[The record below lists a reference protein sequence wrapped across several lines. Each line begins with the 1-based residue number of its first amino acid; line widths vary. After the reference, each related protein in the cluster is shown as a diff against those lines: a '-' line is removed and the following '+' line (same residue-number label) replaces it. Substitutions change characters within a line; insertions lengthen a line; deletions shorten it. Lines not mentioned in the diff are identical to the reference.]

1 MAEKYTFKTPSRL
14 YDLLF
19 FLVLAISFTLVT
31 FSFGHIHFQETADEG
46 LYLNYA
52 AHINEKGIS
61 GFHDFFKNYFDK
73 PEYRLTQNPLRVG
86 FIILSAISLKI
97 FGYSFFSLAFLSLF
111 SFYVLLLVSFYF
123 VKKYFGRNIALLF
136 IILLAFSPLNMAM
149 ARRALTDA
157 TANLFMSSSV
167 FLFFW
172 HIKEKKIYKA
182 VLFVVLYAAAILVRE
197 NNVFLSVFFMVYLLK
212 DAVKSKERLKLNDCL
227 VITILPFAIA
237 GIVYVALAGGISQFI
252 NVAISISTSREV
264 NDYAV
269 FFCSGPWFRYIIDFM
284 LLSPWVCILAIGF
297 LFHYIFKNERQEPID
312 YLFIFSIILLFIYGN
327 FVVKCSRYLMVLDMP
342 MRLFAILMLRDL
354 TQRIFKK
361 RSFIV
366 LICLLIMIIAFD
378 YYNFN
383 YMFVKEGI
391 YDPVS
396 IWLLQAARIIPW

>member
-1 MAEKYTFKTPSRL
+1 MAKKYSFKTSNRL
-14 YDLLF
+14 YDVLCL
-19 FLVLAISFTLVT
+19 LVLAISFTLVT
-31 FSFGHIHFQETADEG
+31 FSLGQIQFQGAADEG
-46 LYLNYA
+46 LYLDYA
-52 AHINEKGIS
+52 SHINEKGIA

-86 FIILSAISLKI
+86 FIILSAIALKL
-97 FGYSFFSLAFLSLF
+97 FGASFFSLTFLSLF
-111 SFYVLLLVSFYF
+111 SFYVFLLVSFYF
-123 VKKYFGRNIALLF
+123 VKKYFGEKIALLF

-157 TANLFMSSSV
+157 TANLFMSASV

-172 HIKEKKIYKA
+172 HIKERKIYKE

-197 NNVFLSVFFMVYLLK
+197 NNVFLSVFFALYLLK
-212 DAVKSKERLKLNDCL
+212 DTVVFKQHLKLNDCL
-227 VITILPFAIA
+227 AITIFPFAIA
-237 GIVYVALAGGISQFI
+237 GIVYVTLAGGISQFI
-252 NVAISISTSREV
+252 NVVISIATSRGV

-297 LFHYIFKNERQEPID
+297 IFHYIFKNERQEPVN
-312 YLFIFSIILLFIYGN
+312 YLFIFSVVLLFIYGN
-327 FVVKCSRYLMVLDMP
+327 LVWKDVRYLMVLDMP

-354 TQRIFKK
+354 MQQVFNK

-366 LICLLIMIIAFD
+366 LIFFVIAITVFD